1 MMKRFLL
8 VSAQMLMLL
17 GFNACTS
24 TSPVQEKIVAEAF
37 NQTSLPEVWQS
48 TKAQGEFDQQALG
61 FEVSPELLALIK
73 EAIAYNADL
82 KMASA
87 RIDQSRATLKA
98 VGGSLTPSIGIGAQT
113 GTSTIPTSTA
123 AISGAGLIAS
133 WDLDLW
139 SRVRSDQSASQSRLM
154 SAELDASYTKQS
166 IAAQVVKSW
175 IVITELMQQVQLS
188 EKMLTITNQQLDLMK
203 VGLKVGRNAQQEVL
217 LNESVLRNYQNQL
230 FANQQS
236 LGNAKR
242 ALEILLGRYPATQ
255 VQASQSFSKTL
266 GELPAGIPSQ
276 ILSRRPDVLAA
287 EERFKASFQDVE
299 SAKRAKLPSI
309 KITGGIGYI
318 ENSAIQL
325 SNAISNPI
333 SSLTAQLLMPL
344 FLGGQLD
351 AQVEAK
357 TAAQAQSLAQYQK
370 TALNALSEVEGGLAN
385 DRILKQREVA
395 MHAQLEALLSSV
407 KYAQIQKEVG
417 KGDMFQYLQQQLN
430 ANNSQAALLKL
441 QSENLLNR
449 VSLHQALGGKFI
461 E

>member
-1 MMKRFLL
+1 MNRFLL
-8 VSAQMLMLL
+8 VSTQALFLL
-17 GFNACTS
+17 GLIGCTS
-24 TSPVQEKIVAEAF
+24 TSPVQEKIVAKVF
-37 NQTSLPEVWQS
+37 NQTSFPEVWQS
-48 TKAQGEFDQQALG
+48 IKAQGEFDQQALG
-61 FEVSPELLALIK
+61 FDVSPELLLLIK
-73 EAIAYNADL
+73 EAIAYNPDL
-82 KMASA
+82 KMAAA

-98 VGGSLTPSIGIGAQT
+98 VGASLMPNIGIGAQT
-113 GTSTIPTSTA
+113 GTSTIPTSTS

-133 WDLDLW
+133 WDIDLW
-139 SRVRSDQSASQSRLM
+139 GRVRSDQKASEARLI
-154 SAELDASYTKQS
+154 SAELDASYARQS

-175 IVITELMQQVQLS
+175 IVISELTQQVQLS
-188 EKMLTITNQQLDLMK
+188 ENLLAITNQQLELMK
-203 VGLKVGRNAQQEVL
+203 VGLKVGRNSQQDVI
-217 LNESVLRNYQNQL
+217 LNESILRNYQNQL
-230 FANQQS
+230 LANQQS

-255 VQASQSFSKTL
+255 VQAVQSLSKTL
-266 GELPAGIPSQ
+266 NELPAGIPSQ
-276 ILSRRPDVLAA
+276 ILSRRPDLLAA

-299 SAKRAKLPSI
+299 AAKRAKLPSI

-357 TAAQAQSLAQYQK
+357 TAVQTQSLAQYQK

-385 DRILKQREVA
+385 DLILKQREAA
-395 MHAQLEALLSSV
+395 MQAQLQALQSSV
-407 KYAQIQKEVG
+407 KYALIQKEVG
-417 KGDMFQYLQQQLN
+417 KGDLFQYLQQQLN
-430 ANNSQAALLKL
+430 ANNSQSALLRL
-441 QSENLLNR
+441 QSECLLNR

-461 E
+461 

>member
-1 MMKRFLL
+1 MSSEL
-8 VSAQMLMLL
+8 
-17 GFNACTS
+17 
-24 TSPVQEKIVAEAF
+24 EA
-37 NQTSLPEVWQS
+37 T
-48 TKAQGEFDQQALG
+48 
-61 FEVSPELLALIK
+61 
-73 EAIAYNADL
+73 
-82 KMASA
+82 
-87 RIDQSRATLKA
+87 
-98 VGGSLTPSIGIGAQT
+98 
-113 GTSTIPTSTA
+113 
-123 AISGAGLIAS
+123 
-133 WDLDLW
+133 
-139 SRVRSDQSASQSRLM
+139 
-154 SAELDASYTKQS
+154 YTKQS

-175 IVITELMQQVQLS
+175 IVITELTQQVQLS
-188 EKMLTITNQQLDLMK
+188 ENMVAITSQQLDMMK
-203 VGLKVGRNAQQEVL
+203 VGLQVGRNSKQDLL

-230 FANQQS
+230 LANQQS

-255 VQASQSFSKTL
+255 VQASQSFSKML

-287 EERFKASFQDVE
+287 EERFKASFQEVE
-299 SAKRAKLPSI
+299 AAKRAKLPSI

-325 SNAISNPI
+325 SNAINNPI

-357 TAAQAQSLAQYQK
+357 TAAQTQSLAQYQK

-385 DRILKQREVA
+385 DRILKQRETAVQ
-395 MHAQLEALLSSV
+395 AQLEALQSSV

-430 ANNSQAALLKL
+430 AKNSQAALLRL
-441 QSENLLNR
+441 QSESLLNR

-461 E
+461 

>member
-1 MMKRFLL
+1 MKIFLSSTL
-8 VSAQMLMLL
+8 MVMLL
-17 GFNACTS
+17 SLNACTT
-24 TSPVQEKIVAEAF
+24 TSPEQDKIVADAF
-37 NQTSLPEVWQS
+37 NQTPLPVVWQS
-48 TKAQGEFDQQALG
+48 NNAQGEFDQQALG
-61 FEVSPELLALIK
+61 FDVSPKLLALIK

-82 KMASA
+82 KIAAA

-98 VGGSLTPSIGIGAQT
+98 VDGNLLPNIGIGAQT
-113 GTSTIPTSTA
+113 GTSTIPTSTS

-139 SRVRSDQSASQSRLM
+139 SKVRSDQSALQSRLL
-154 SAELDASYTKQS
+154 SSELEAAYTKQS

-175 IVITELMQQVQLS
+175 IIITELMQQVQLS
-188 EKMLTITNQQLDLMK
+188 ENMLTITSQQLDMMK
-203 VGLKVGRNAQQEVL
+203 VGLKIGRNSQQDVL
-217 LNESVLRNYQNQL
+217 LNESVFRNYQNQL
-230 FANQQS
+230 LANQQS

-242 ALEILLGRYPATQ
+242 ALEILLGRYPGSQ
-255 VQASQSFSKTL
+255 VEADQSFSKTL

-276 ILSRRPDVLAA
+276 ILTRRPDVLAA
-287 EERFKASFQDVE
+287 EERFKASFQEVE
-299 SAKRAKLPSI
+299 AAKRAKLPSI

-333 SSLTAQLLMPL
+333 SSLTAQLLMPI

-357 TAAQAQSLAQYQK
+357 TALQAQSLAQYQK
-370 TALNALSEVEGGLAN
+370 IALNALSEVEGGLAN
-385 DRILKQREVA
+385 NRVLKQRETV
-395 MHAQLEALLSSV
+395 MQAQLEALQSSV
-407 KYAQIQKEVG
+407 KFALIQKEVG

-430 ANNSQAALLKL
+430 AKNSQAALLRL

-461 E
+461 